1 MSYRDAELDAA
12 AAAETPE
19 DADRRARMAELDEA
33 IASMSVVVREARD
46 AIPPLRSFADGTVIR
61 LLDEDPRYVQAQDA
75 LSRLSGERRQVEK
88 ELQTARSQR
97 VQAVSVGRTAARL
110 EARRALLLSPDL
122 SPASRSLLA
131 RARVAVKDLVAE
143 RS

>member
-1 MSYRDAELDAA
+1 MYRDAELDAA

-33 IASMSVVVREARD
+33 IASMSVVVRKARD
-46 AIPPLRSFADGTVIR
+46 AIPPLRSFPDGTVIR

-110 EARRALLLSPDL
+110 EARRALLLGSDL

-131 RARVAVKDLVAE
+131 RARVAVKDLVPE

>member
-1 MSYRDAELDAA
+1 MYRDAELDAA

-19 DADRRARMAELDEA
+19 DANRRARMAELDEA
-33 IASMSVVVREARD
+33 IASMSVVVRKARD

-122 SPASRSLLA
+122 SPASRSLYV
-131 RARVAVKDLVAE
+131 RARESVTNLVSGE
-143 RS
+143 S

>member
-1 MSYRDAELDAA
+1 MYRDAELDAA

-61 LLDEDPRYVQAQDA
+61 LLVEDPRYVQAQDA
-75 LSRLSGERRQVEK
+75 WRRLSGERRRLSK
-88 ELQTARSQR
+88 ELQTARLQR
-97 VQAVSVGRTAARL
+97 VLAVSVGRTAARL
-110 EARRALLLSPDL
+110 EARRSLLLSPDL
-122 SPASRSLLA
+122 GPASRSLLA
-131 RARVAVKDLVAE
+131 RAREAVRDLVPE

>member
-1 MSYRDAELDAA
+1 MYRDAELDAA

-88 ELQTARSQR
+88 ELETARSQR

-110 EARRALLLSPDL
+110 DARRGLLLSPDL

>member
-1 MSYRDAELDAA
+1 MYRDAELDAA

-110 EARRALLLSPDL
+110 EARRAILLSPDL
-122 SPASRSLLA
+122 GPASRSLLA
-131 RARVAVKDLVAE
+131 RAREAVSDLVPE

>member
-1 MSYRDAELDAA
+1 MYRDAELDAA

-33 IASMSVVVREARD
+33 IASMSVVVRVARD

-131 RARVAVKDLVAE
+131 RARVAVKDLVPE

>member
-1 MSYRDAELDAA
+1 MYRDAELDAA

-75 LSRLSGERRQVEK
+75 WRRLSGERRRLSK
-88 ELQTARSQR
+88 ELQTARLQR
-97 VQAVSVGRTAARL
+97 VLAVSVGRGVSRL
-110 EARRALLLSPDL
+110 EDRRALLLGPDL
-122 SPASRSLLA
+122 GPASRSLLA
-131 RARVAVKDLVAE
+131 RAREAVRDLVPE